1 MELIFLIHGT
11 LCVHVPLSFL
21 SLTRCAIFPPPAMKL
36 NEKQC
41 VFRDEVLDCQV
52 GMPIHMVLD
61 ITNTSGVCTRGGGG
75 GGGGGGSR
83 NGCEYKLIS

>member
-1 MELIFLIHGT
+1 MS
-11 LCVHVPLSFL
+11 LSFL

-61 ITNTSGVCTRGGGG
+61 ITNTSGVCTGGVA
-75 GGGGGGSR
+75 GGGSR
-83 NGCEYKLIS
+83 NGCEYKLIFLKQNVFLKI